1 MSVYQATVDPA
12 ERNTSHTMMLELV
25 GSDKEVLDVGC
36 ASGYLAEALGKNGCL
51 VSGIEY
57 DPRDAEKAKPF
68 LVELVVADLNEVDL
82 AEQFPNSTFDTI
94 VFGDVLEHLLDP
106 QTVLTSSLKLLR
118 PGGSVVISIPNVA
131 HGSVRLAL
139 LQGRWNYT
147 DTGLLD
153 RTHIKF
159 FTFNSL
165 LAMLEKSGLAV
176 TELRSTVADPLATE
190 VGIDNEALPVE
201 AVEWVRG
208 QAHAQ
213 AYQFVLSAKLAEAG
227 DDTDPGNQHVLPAI
241 PLPQVR
247 DLDTE
252 IADLRGHVAMLEE
265 RNSDLDRQLT
275 KEHAAVIELRRAVL
289 TSRDY
294 AIGAEA
300 QVGRLRAQV
309 VKAQQETH
317 EARIDAH
324 YAHTELAKAIKDAQN
339 AHAALAAA
347 HVNIRV
353 RQAVARMVG
362 PRVWRLMT
370 APFRPLRR
378 KLTGR

>member
-25 GSDKEVLDVGC
+25 GADKEVLDVGC
-36 ASGYLAEALGKNGCL
+36 ASGYLAEALGRNGCL
-51 VSGIEY
+51 VSGVEY
-57 DPRDAEKAKPF
+57 DPVDAEKARPF
-68 LVELVVADLNEVDL
+68 LVELVVADLNQVDL
-82 AEQFPNSTFDTI
+82 AEQFPTSTFDTI

-106 QTVLTSSLKLLR
+106 ATVLTSSLRLLR
-118 PGGSVVISIPNVA
+118 PGGSIVISIPNVA

-153 RTHIKF
+153 KTHIRF
-159 FTFNSL
+159 FTLKTL
-165 LAMLEKSGLAV
+165 LAMLEKAGLTV

-190 VGIDNEALPVE
+190 VGIDNLELPPE
-201 AVEWVRG
+201 AVEWVRE
-208 QAHAQ
+208 QPHAQ
-213 AYQFVLSAKLAEAG
+213 AYQFVLSAKVGEPDISAAE
-227 DDTDPGNQHVLPAI
+227 QHALPAI
-241 PLPQVR
+241 PVPKVR
-247 DLDTE
+247 DLNTE
-252 IADLRGHVAMLEE
+252 IAELRAHVRTLEAHAV
-265 RNSDLDRQLT
+265 DLDGALV
-275 KEHAAVIELRRAVL
+275 KERARVTELRRAVL

-317 EARIDAH
+317 EARMDAH

-339 AHAALAAA
+339 AHGMLAAA
-347 HVNIRV
+347 HFSV
-353 RQAVARMVG
+353 RLRRAVARLVG
-362 PRVWRLMT
+362 PRAWRLMT

-378 KLTGR
+378 RLTGN

>member
-25 GSDKEVLDVGC
+25 GADREVLDVGC
-36 ASGYLAEALGKNGCL
+36 ASGYLAEALGRNGCL
-51 VSGIEY
+51 VSGVEY
-57 DPRDAEKAKPF
+57 DPVDAEKARPF
-68 LVELVVADLNEVDL
+68 LVDLAVADLNQVDL
-82 AEQFPNSTFDTI
+82 AEQFPGKAFDTI

-106 QTVLTSSLKLLR
+106 ATVLTSSLRLLR
-118 PGGSVVISIPNVA
+118 PGGSIVISIPNVA

-153 RTHIKF
+153 KTHIRF
-159 FTFNSL
+159 FTLKTL
-165 LAMLEKSGLAV
+165 LAMLEKAGLAV

-190 VGIDNEALPVE
+190 VGIDNLELPAD
-201 AVEWVRG
+201 AVEWVRQ

-213 AYQFVLSAKLAEAG
+213 AYQFVLSARVGEG
-227 DDTDPGNQHVLPAI
+227 DNELSGQHLLPAI
-241 PLPQVR
+241 PLPKVR
-247 DLDTE
+247 DLNTE
-252 IADLRGHVAMLEE
+252 IAELRGHVRTLEAHAV
-265 RNSDLDRQLT
+265 DLDASLT
-275 KEHAAVIELRRAVL
+275 KERAKVTELRRAVL

-347 HVNIRV
+347 HVNVRIR
-353 RQAVARMVG
+353 QTVARMVG
-362 PRVWRLMT
+362 PRAWRLMT

-378 KLTGR
+378 KLTGL